1 MKKTQLIGG
10 LVFGLI
16 IYLGYFFA
24 NYPEY
29 ENESL
34 NVKVAIIAI
43 DTVIF
48 ELLFSWLLGRFVNS
62 KSVKTSSTPT
72 NLYGETVQLEAM
84 ASYFKNKERIGGKIY
99 LL

>member
-16 IYLGYFFA
+16 ISLGYFFA

-34 NVKVAIIAI
+34 TVKGAIIAI

-48 ELLFSWLLGRFVNS
+48 WIIV
-62 KSVKTSSTPT
+62 
-72 NLYGETVQLEAM
+72 
-84 ASYFKNKERIGGKIY
+84 
-99 LL
+99 